1 MFENRSTAIDR
12 NISISIN
19 PDTFVPERQSLFPSL
34 NLGGIALAGL
44 SMLTMT
50 STDPGI
56 DARWET
62 DTLIDTTYTA
72 PPQSSLLDLADVQC
86 RWLLTKNLELYAAL
100 TSVCQQ
106 IQLRPEVESLRL
118 SYVKDPESGWEQ
130 IFVRISA
137 NLSVDE
143 ELALENQIV
152 DDIPDRHWQHF
163 SAVAFSVG

>member
-34 NLGGIALAGL
+34 NLGGIAFAGL

-50 STDPGI
+50 STDPGV
-56 DARWET
+56 DAHWET

-72 PPQSSLLDLADVQC
+72 PQSSLLDLADVQC
-86 RWLLTKNLELYAAL
+86 RWLLSKNLELYAAL

-106 IQLRPEVESLRL
+106 IQRRPEVESLRL